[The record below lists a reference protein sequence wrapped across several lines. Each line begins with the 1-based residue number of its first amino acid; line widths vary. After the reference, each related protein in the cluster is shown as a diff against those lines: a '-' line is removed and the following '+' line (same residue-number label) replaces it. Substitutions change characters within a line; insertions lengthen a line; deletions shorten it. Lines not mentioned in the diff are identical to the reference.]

1 MTIQEFEEKLLQYI
15 DDSIDTVTD
24 DELFAGGYLRGHI
37 SLAAAECEASGINDI
52 EVMKTKIIADIDK
65 ARSELSPLD
74 FMYVQEYIT
83 RLFNHH
89 MF

>member
-15 DDSIDTVTD
+15 DDSIDTATD

-37 SLAAAECEASGINDI
+37 SLAAAECEISGIDDL
-52 EVMKTKIIADIDK
+52 EVMKAKIIADIDK
-65 ARSELSPLD
+65 ARSELSPQD

-83 RLFNHH
+83 WLFN
-89 MF
+89 